1 MTPTLTS
8 RLSRFPPAL
17 TIAIIATALFAT
29 YYLAPST
36 PYHFSTSSWSVT
48 PPTLPS
54 AWLSDDGHLDF
65 RLGGDFRSR
74 YTLLQEY
81 SSGYSCDE
89 EEILADG
96 QRVCHNTVSALRSLW
111 SNVRAQQRY
120 LADEKVRE
128 DARIAGKEEGVVAPL
143 DHLDAT
149 NRLQAEEFSETFK
162 NISSIAGKRILVIGD
177 SLDRNWITEL
187 VGKTAPSSHHRNHDL
202 SSYVPADATPLAPRS
217 SPSNSTDLGP
227 VQALNK
233 RRTGFFEC
241 STAVIPIAPSP
252 SLSSDRIA
260 IGETFIPPFT
270 RDLPGADHQF
280 RVDFFFALGVHNEGA
295 KPSRRGN
302 TSDRVEALRQ
312 VIGGGKGDHDSR
324 PYDAITVNFG
334 LWDLVGFQR
343 RAYLATAADKEL
355 GLTFEWI
362 AEYTQTCQR
371 FIQSLR
377 DTYGSHTPI
386 YFRLVHVTGPGLIG
400 RDLLGLPPKL
410 HALATAEMVPTFK
423 PLRVAQLRRA
433 QIDLAKSMGMTTIN
447 FARRF
452 EGYGT
457 EMARDGTHPKPEADQ
472 VYAELL
478 LRQLMTH

>member
-65 RLGGDFRSR
+65 RLGGAFRSR

-81 SSGYSCDE
+81 SGGYSCDE

-96 QRVCHNTVSALRSLW
+96 QRVCHNTVSVLRSLW

-149 NRLQAEEFSETFK
+149 NRLQAEEFSETFQ
-162 NISSIAGKRILVIGD
+162 NISSIVGKRILVIGD

-187 VGKTAPSSHHRNHDL
+187 VGITAPSSHHRNHDL
-202 SSYVPADATPLAPRS
+202 SSYVPADAAPLAPRS
-217 SPSNSTDLGP
+217 SPSNSTDLGT
-227 VQALNK
+227 VQALDK

-241 STAVIPIAPSP
+241 STAVVPIASSP
-252 SLSSDRIA
+252 SLSSDRVA
-260 IGETFIPPFT
+260 IGDTFIPPFN
-270 RDLPGADHQF
+270 RDLPGADQQF
-280 RVDFFFALGVHNEGA
+280 RIDFVFAFGVLNEGA
-295 KPSRRGN
+295 KPSMPGN
-302 TSDRVEALRQ
+302 TSHRVEALRQ
-312 VIGGGKGDHDSR
+312 VVGGGKRNHDSR

-343 RAYLATAADKEL
+343 RAYLATAADKEP

-386 YFRLVHVTGPGLIG
+386 YFRLAHVTGPGLIG

-410 HALATAEMVPTFK
+410 HALAEAEMVPTFK

-433 QIDLAKSMGMTTIN
+433 QIDLAKSMGVTTIN